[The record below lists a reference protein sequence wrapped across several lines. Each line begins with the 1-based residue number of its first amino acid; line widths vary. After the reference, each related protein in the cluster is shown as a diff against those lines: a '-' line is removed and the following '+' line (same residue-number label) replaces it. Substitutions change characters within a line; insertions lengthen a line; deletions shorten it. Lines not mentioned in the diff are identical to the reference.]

1 MYIKSNTELKKQ
13 ALTNHLSKV
22 EARKKDYLIKRG
34 NNNKITQLPN
44 PSNAK
49 IKSVGRDFERF
60 AKSTLSKNDDIGM
73 QTSIATYD
81 VAKYTIKAYS
91 KLNAVSNKIAD
102 GSVKVVNGS
111 INIAGKTYKIATN
124 MYAGYKTGTLKG
136 TINMYKNMTFSKAYD
151 TIKYSKP
158 VFHTRNIIDSTKG
171 IYLSSAYR
179 LSNTV
184 SFVKGVKNGTVKI
197 TPKQVKNY
205 IYTKGANITKK
216 GVSNAISGAV
226 GTVKG
231 AYKFS
236 KSPVI
241 RGSIKGLGEGVRSIS
256 KNSDDIGVQ
265 AVGTS
270 YNTVKY
276 SAKITKETGKGI
288 IKAEKTVAKA
298 GNGAYKTAKGTYK
311 FYKDVKKSGIKNT
324 SKIWYNAHMKGAGK
338 KVSEKISNYTLK
350 ILKKALFNPVVLGI
364 VALLLCVIIVGNTAV
379 LGATSTVGG
388 IIEFFE
394 ELADG
399 LREAVE
405 TVKEAISDFLENCVD
420 WVCSLFGGKKKNN
433 EGIEIDIDIG
443 DSMSICDYLLGTVQV
458 YKAKFGLEVEERR
471 KELIKNDG
479 YHDVLFYN
487 YAGDKIVISDI
498 YNPDKGLMKD
508 KDYVKIELPVWK
520 AIIFGTI
527 GTGFTGRQA
536 NNIAQDCF
544 ETITKK
550 IEIPYCDI
558 NGDGIG
564 DYNYCDGSNSL
575 EEGENLVVTHIGG
588 VVQHNIHNE
597 TGLCY
602 NNSGV
607 LYHDTHNTDG
617 IACCITRYWCGG
629 HSKYLCNGHISYCTD
644 INTCTNKSS
653 YITYCVDI
661 NTCTNKLYVSNTKCT
676 DINTCTNKVY
686 DGTKKYCTSSELS
699 NCANKTTT
707 TTYCWTGKSNS
718 KGSCTNYSESGIFI
732 KKYTC
737 NGHVSESCSGH
748 DNYKCGGHNNYKC
761 GGHTNYNCNGHTNY
775 CWTGWSTNYG
785 SCTNYTTGSYQCY
798 IGIKYNSQGCTNEK
812 SEFTCKGYNLC
823 LGHKLMKFY
832 LGNEGFDSLVKAK
845 FLDRINELKSKSTL
859 SDSEKQEL
867 SQLEMHYEYAL
878 GCEAN
883 SDPIA
888 DEWYAAH

>member
-1 MYIKSNTELKKQ
+1 MYTELKKQ

-22 EARKKDYLIKRG
+22 EARKKDYSIKRG
-34 NNNKITQLPN
+34 NKNKITQSSYS
-44 PSNAK
+44 SNAR

-81 VAKYTIKAYS
+81 AAKYTIKAYS

-102 GSVKVVNGS
+102 GSVKIANGS
-111 INIAGKTYKIATN
+111 VNIAGKTYKVASNI
-124 MYAGYKTGTLKG
+124 YAGYKTGTLKG
-136 TINMYKNMTFSKAYD
+136 TINMYKNMTFNRAYD

-158 VFHTRNIIDSTKG
+158 VFYTKNIIDNTKG
-171 IYLSSAYR
+171 IYLNNAYR

-184 SFVKGVKNGTVKI
+184 SFIKGVKKGTVKI
-197 TPKQVKNY
+197 TLKEVKNY
-205 IYTKGANITKK
+205 TYAKGMNITRK
-216 GVSNAISGAV
+216 GVSSAISGAV
-226 GTVKG
+226 GTVNS

-241 RGSIKGLGEGVRSIS
+241 RGSIKGLGEGIRSIS
-256 KNSDDIGVQ
+256 NNSDDIGVQ

-270 YNTVKY
+270 YHTIKY
-276 SAKITKETGKGI
+276 TTKIAEVTGKGI
-288 IKAEKTVAKA
+288 IKTEKTVKKA

-311 FYKDVKKSGIKNT
+311 FYKDIKKTGIKNT

-338 KVSEKISNYTLK
+338 KVSEKISNYSLK

-364 VALLLCVIIVGNTAV
+364 AALLLCVVIVGNTAV

-388 IIEFFE
+388 VIEFFK

-399 LREAVE
+399 LQEAVN
-405 TVKEAISDFLENCVD
+405 TVKEAISDFLESCVD
-420 WVCSLFGGKKKNN
+420 WVSSLFGGGENK
-433 EGIEIDIDIG
+433 EEEIEIDIDIG
-443 DSMSICDYLLGTVQV
+443 DSMSICDYLLGTVQI
-458 YKAKFGLEVEERR
+458 YKAKFGLEVEKRR
-471 KELIKNDG
+471 KELIENNG

-527 GTGFTGRQA
+527 GTGFTGKQA

-544 ETITKK
+544 DTITKK

-575 EEGENLVVTHIGG
+575 EEGENLVITHIGG
-588 VVQHNIHNE
+588 VIQHNIYAE
-597 TGLCY
+597 TGVCY

-629 HSKYLCNGHISYCTD
+629 HSKYLCNGHISYCAN

-653 YITYCVDI
+653 YITYCADI
-661 NTCTNKLYVSNTKCT
+661 STCTNK
-676 DINTCTNKVY
+676 IY

-699 NCANKTTT
+699 NCANKKST

-737 NGHVSESCSGH
+737 NGHISESCKGH
-748 DNYKCGGHNNYKC
+748 DNYKCGGH
-761 GGHTNYNCNGHTNY
+761 TNYSCKGHTNY

-867 SQLEMHYEYAL
+867 SQLEMYYEYAL